1 MSETLYPHEQ
11 IIKILKEPQS
21 ELECLIWYI
30 YGSSSLIIL
39 YFISLAFECIV
50 EANNIITPL
59 KFQDFIIFGLKF
71 DCVLCVILML
81 FGCIGIIAP
90 NKRS

>member
-30 YGSSSLIIL
+30 YGLSSFIIL
-39 YFISLAFECIV
+39 YFVSFAFGNIIES
-50 EANNIITPL
+50 NNIITPL
-59 KFQDFIIFGLKF
+59 KFQDFIIFGLNF
-71 DCVLCVILML
+71 DCVLCIILMV
-81 FGCIGIIAP
+81 FGCIGIIVP

>member
-30 YGSSSLIIL
+30 YGLSSMLIV
-39 YFISLAFECIV
+39 YFVSI
-50 EANNIITPL
+50 EANNIIAPL
-59 KFQDFIIFGLKF
+59 KFQDFIIFGLYF
-71 DCVLCVILML
+71 DCVLCVILMV